1 MPELT
6 ILSPSEQVAA
16 HLRGEL
22 LRGRWSGTMPGGPA
36 LAKELGIDGKTV
48 WAALGLLEDEGLL
61 VAQGAGKRRKIIERK
76 NLAPPALRVAIFDYE
91 PLEQTEEWSVAM
103 KQRLVGQGHSAF
115 FTKKSKPS
123 RLLRKNF

>member
-1 MPELT
+1 MSDFS

-36 LAKELGIDGKTV
+36 LAEELGVDGKTV
-48 WAALGLLEDEGLL
+48 WAALGLLENEGLL
-61 VAQGAGKRRKIIERK
+61 VAQGAGKRRKIAEQK
-76 NLAPPALRVAIFDYE
+76 NLTTPALRVAIFDYE

-103 KQRLVGQGHSAF
+103 KQRLKDQG
-115 FTKKSKPS
+115 
-123 RLLRKNF
+123 LLFVS